1 MSHARGVFT
10 SESTRA
16 ASTLNSFEPRVESVI
31 RYASNT
37 FRFRVRPHGTDA
49 NHNTRQPTTDRE
61 TVRTSERWEPG
72 PSSLIS

>member
-31 RYASNT
+31 RHASNR
-37 FRFRVRPHGTDA
+37 FRFRVRLHGTDA
-49 NHNTRQPTTDRE
+49 NHNTRQPTTEQE
-61 TVRTSERWEPG
+61 TVRTSEKWEPG
-72 PSSLIS
+72 PLSLMS